1 MLRQCTGK
9 QYNLYSSLY
18 ENIPSTHMLKKI
30 ESAVSF
36 DFINEL
42 LESSYCKHFGRPA
55 KEPETMA
62 KLLILQA
69 MYGLSDERVI
79 EETQVNLAY
88 MWFIGINPG
97 DPLPHPSLLSKFRT
111 MRLKDVTLDDI
122 MTAIVLQCVEKKII
136 DPKEGE
142 SIDTTHISAKTTKKV
157 PERIMKHLAKKIF
170 KAMEQTEYETPDY
183 KQIEDH
189 KEAKRVMKDYLENVM
204 EQADER
210 AKEEVAKAKEI
221 INSPLFIE
229 QKGIRSLTDTDARV
243 GYKSKTDSFFG
254 YKMEYIVTTG
264 SRLITAVGV
273 HSGEYVDGT
282 EFGTLHS
289 RSKAAGLEIE
299 AAYGDKSYF
308 RKSILDI
315 LEEDRIKA
323 YIPVH
328 AGSYRVDEELFRY
341 NKDSGQWICKMGNRS
356 VSKKTKSTTRKD
368 RGERSYYEYL
378 FNKADCLNCPLRDEC
393 IKTAKTKAKRLLVGL
408 NAGDYYVHSQ
418 WAKTEAFAE
427 AYKKR
432 TGIESKNAQLKIYHG
447 LSRAKGFGLR
457 SVTIQAKLAAIAVNL
472 KRIAAIIS
480 SDNPFLFVAFAIQW
494 KKFINATFEPQLS
507 LI

>member
-1 MLRQCTGK
+1 MLRKSAAK

-18 ENIPSTHMLKKI
+18 DNIPSTHILKKI

-36 DFINEL
+36 EFINDL

-88 MWFIGINPG
+88 MWFIGVNPG

-122 MTAIVLQCVEKKII
+122 ITAIVLQCVEKKII
-136 DPKEGE
+136 EPKEGE
-142 SIDTTHISAKTTKKV
+142 SVDTTHILANTTKKV

-170 KAMEQTEYETPDY
+170 KAMGQTEYEIPDY
-183 KQIEDH
+183 KQIAGH
-189 KEAKRVMKDYLENVM
+189 KEAKRMMKDYLEGVM

-210 AKEEVAKAKEI
+210 ADHEVAEAKEI
-221 INSPLFIE
+221 INSPLFME
-229 QKGIRSLTDTDARV
+229 QKGIRSLIDTDARV
-243 GYKSKTDSFFG
+243 GHKSKDDHFFG

-273 HSGEYVDGT
+273 HSGEYMDGT
-282 EFGTLHS
+282 AFENLHL
-289 RSKAAGLEIE
+289 RSKAAGLTIE
-299 AAYGDKSYF
+299 ATYGDKSYF
-308 RKSILDI
+308 RKNILDL
-315 LEEDRIKA
+315 LEADHINA

-328 AGSYRVDEELFRY
+328 ASSYRIDEELFSY
-341 NKDSGQWICKMGNRS
+341 NKDSDQWICKMGNRS
-356 VSKKTKSTTRKD
+356 ISKRTKSTTRKD

-378 FNKADCLNCPLRDEC
+378 FDKVDCLDCPLREEC
-393 IKTAKTKAKRLLVGL
+393 IKTAKTKAKKLIVGL
-408 NAGDYYVHSQ
+408 NTGDYYIHSQ
-418 WAKTEAFAE
+418 WTKTDAFAE
-427 AYKKR
+427 GYKKR
-432 TGIESKNAQLKIYHG
+432 IGIESKNAQLKIHHG

-457 SVTIQAKLAAIAVNL
+457 SVAIQAKLAAIAVNL

-480 SDNPFLFVAFAIQW
+480 SDNPFLFAIYALLC
-494 KKFINATFEPQLS
+494 KKFTNTALEPQLC